1 MNTNLHRDL
10 SKRIG
15 QMIAKA
21 KTKIINRIK
30 KISRSF
36 GVELSKFD
44 EFNRWQTLSE
54 FLIIHIERTNLG
66 STTKDDDE
74 FIKYI
79 IKNYQKS
86 RSQLFQDLLVLC
98 LFKDKQN
105 GFFVEFGATNG
116 VSFSNSY
123 LLEKEFKW
131 KGILAEPG
139 KTWHTELV
147 ANRGCRIDL
156 RCVWDISKEKISF
169 NETLC
174 AELSTVEEYTD
185 VDQLAK
191 ARVNNKSY
199 SVETVSLN
207 DLLEQNDSPSVIDF
221 MSIDTEGTEFK
232 ILNQFNFEKYN
243 VRVICVEHNFTEPVR
258 KNIYELLLRN
268 SFERV
273 FTEYSN
279 FDDWYVSRNL
289 SDMTAL

>member
-15 QMIAKA
+15 LMITKA

-86 RSQLFQDLLVLC
+86 RSQLFQDLLVSY

-147 ANRGCRIDL
+147 ANRDCQIDL
-156 RCVWDISKEKISF
+156 RCVWDVSKEKISF

-207 DLLEQNDSPSVIDF
+207 DLLEQNDSPSVINF

-243 VRVICVEHNFTEPVR
+243 VGVICVEHNFTELTR
-258 KNIYELLLRN
+258 KNIYDLLLRN
-268 SFERV
+268 GFERV

-279 FDDWYVSRNL
+279 FDDWFVSRNL
-289 SDMTAL
+289 SDMMAL